1 MIHGRRRRRP
11 DRLATVLTLAVSV
24 LTVRPATAQVG
35 APAGA
40 MLVVP
45 FENARR
51 EARLYWLGEGSA
63 VLLTD
68 NLRALG
74 VKALT
79 REERLRAFQ
88 HLSVPPVATLTH
100 ATVIKLGQLV
110 GATHV
115 VVGSFEVAETRLT
128 IRARAIRLD
137 TGRLLE
143 EVVERGVLDD
153 ALAIYARAARRLVP
167 ESKADPT
174 AIAEGH
180 PPIAAFEQYI
190 KGLLAATPA
199 AQLSYLDQALKLDP
213 GFERAKLA
221 QWDVY
226 DEQAEHTRAL
236 AIARQVAATDALSR
250 QARFREALS
259 LLNLSRND
267 EAVGVLTAL
276 NDAKPDPALLN
287 NLGVAQVRRPKVAGD
302 KTAASYFRE
311 AASIDPEDPDLFFN
325 AGYAAWFEKDVKGA
339 IASLREAVRRDPA
352 DDQAHYVLGVALQT
366 AGNTTEGTRERDLA
380 KKLSSEYA
388 EWEAKQPSGTPVPRG
403 LERLR
408 TDIDASESVRIES
421 VLVASGQREQ
431 RQLAAFHLDRG
442 RRLFQQEKDVEAIAE
457 LRRAVYLAPYHV
469 EAHVLLGRIHLR
481 AGRTQEAIDALT
493 IATWSDPSN
502 EEARKLL
509 ESVK

>member
-1 MIHGRRRRRP
+1 MRLRQRLGR
-11 DRLATVLTLAVSV
+11 DTCLAVLALV
-24 LTVRPATAQVG
+24 AAALAVRPATAQVSG
-35 APAGA
+35 PAGA
-40 MLVVP
+40 TLVVP
-45 FENARR
+45 FDNARR
-51 EARLYWLGEGSA
+51 EARLHWLGEGSA

-115 VVGSFEVAETRLT
+115 VVGSYEVMESQLT

-143 EVVERGVLDD
+143 EVVERGALDD
-153 ALAIYARAARRLVP
+153 ALAIYARAARRLAPDAKTDAAALVH
-167 ESKADPT
+167 
-174 AIAEGH
+174 GY

-199 AQLSYLDQALKLDP
+199 AQLSYLEQALKLAP
-213 GFERAKLA
+213 TFQRARLA
-221 QWDVY
+221 EWEAY
-226 DEQAEHTRAL
+226 DEQDEHARAL
-236 AIARQVAATDALSR
+236 AIVRQVPQTDAVSR
-250 QARFREALS
+250 HARFREALS

-276 NDAKPDPALLN
+276 NEAKRDAALLN

-302 KTAASYFRE
+302 TTASSYFRE

-325 AGYAAWFEKDVKGA
+325 AGYAAWLEKDVKGA
-339 IASLREAVRRDPA
+339 IASLREAVRRDPT
-352 DDQAHYVLGVALQT
+352 DGEAHYVLGVALQA
-366 AGNTTEGTRERDLA
+366 AGNTAEGAREKELA

-388 EWEAKQPSGTPVPRG
+388 EWETKQPSSAPVPKG

-408 TDIDASESVRIES
+408 TDVDAAESLRIES
-421 VLVASGQREQ
+421 VLVASEQREQ
-431 RQLAAFHLDRG
+431 RQLADFHLDRG

-457 LRRAVYLAPYHV
+457 LRRAVYLAPYQA
-469 EAHVLLGRIHLR
+469 EAHLLLGRIYLR
-481 AGRTQEAIDALT
+481 TGRKQDAVDALT

-502 EEARKLL
+502 DEARTLL
-509 ESVK
+509 ESLK